1 MSQLND
7 SNFLMQSAIK
17 AGQSLDES
25 AMAFLYSTGKVEL
38 VLRNLLAAELVNTL
52 KLNRDEQIEREWKLH
67 DLVLL
72 KGKRATHIIEG
83 KAWLHADVTHPKKL
97 DQGGAEIK
105 VAFEKDLLKIRNTQL
120 EHPEAIGYITIIL
133 SSIDVS
139 NCETQTSKLI
149 SYPSLHK
156 RGIKDAGNF
165 KNLHSTARSLLTDF
179 LENRPE
185 VLGIKHER
193 LFTGKHLGMEVWVD
207 FFVAE
212 LGGARIE
219 T

>member
-1 MSQLND
+1 MSQLDD

-17 AGQSLDES
+17 AGHSLDES

-38 VLRNLLAAELVNTL
+38 VLRNLLAAELVKTL
-52 KLNRDEQIEREWKLH
+52 KLNRDEQIEREWKRH

-72 KGKRATHIIEG
+72 KGKKATHIIEG
-83 KAWLHADVTHPKKL
+83 KAWLHADVTHPTKL

-139 NCETQTSKLI
+139 NCGKQLAKLI

-156 RGIKDAGNF
+156 RGIKDAGSF
-165 KNLHSTARSLLTDF
+165 ENLHSTARSLLTEF
-179 LENRPE
+179 LNNRSE
-185 VLGIKHER
+185 VLGIKRER
-193 LFTGKHLGMEVWVD
+193 LFTGKYAGMEVWVD

-212 LGGARIE
+212 IGRREI
-219 T
+219 

>member
-7 SNFLMQSAIK
+7 SSFLMKSAIK

-52 KLNRDEQIEREWKLH
+52 MLSRDEQIEREWKRH

-72 KGKRATHIIEG
+72 KGKKATHIIEG
-83 KAWLHADVTHPKKL
+83 KAWLHADVTHPTKL
-97 DQGGAEIK
+97 DRGGAEIK

-139 NCETQTSKLI
+139 NCGTQLSKLV
-149 SYPSLHK
+149 SYPNLHK

-165 KNLHSTARSLLTDF
+165 ENLHSTAQNLLTDF
-179 LENRPE
+179 LNNRPE

-193 LFTGKHLGMEVWVD
+193 LFTGKHLEMEVWVD

-212 LGGARIE
+212 LGGLQN
-219 T
+219 

>member
-1 MSQLND
+1 MSQLDD

-17 AGQSLDES
+17 AGHSLDES

-38 VLRNLLAAELVNTL
+38 VLRNLLAAELVKTL
-52 KLNRDEQIEREWKLH
+52 KLNRDEQIEREWKRH

-72 KGKRATHIIEG
+72 KGKKATHIIEG
-83 KAWLHADVTHPKKL
+83 KAWLHADVTHPTKL

-120 EHPEAIGYITIIL
+120 EHPEAIGYITM

-139 NCETQTSKLI
+139 NCGKQLAKLI

-156 RGIKDAGNF
+156 RGIKDAGSF
-165 KNLHSTARSLLTDF
+165 ENLHSTARSLLTEF
-179 LENRPE
+179 LNNRSE
-185 VLGIKHER
+185 VLGIKRER
-193 LFTGKHLGMEVWVD
+193 LFTGKYAGMEVWVD

-212 LGGARIE
+212 IGRREI
-219 T
+219 

>member
-1 MSQLND
+1 MSQLDD
-7 SNFLMQSAIK
+7 SNFLMQSVIK
-17 AGQSLDES
+17 AGHSLEES

-52 KLNRDEQIEREWKLH
+52 RLNRDEQIQREWKLH

-72 KGKRATHIIEG
+72 NGKKATHIIEG
-83 KAWLHADVTHPKKL
+83 KAWLHADVTHPTKL
-97 DQGGAEIK
+97 DRGGAEIK

-139 NCETQTSKLI
+139 NCGKQLAKLI

-156 RGIKDAGNF
+156 RGIKDAGSF
-165 KNLHSTARSLLTDF
+165 ENLHSTARSLLSEF
-179 LENRPE
+179 LNNRPE
-185 VLGIKHER
+185 VLGIKREQ
-193 LFTGKHLGMEVWVD
+193 LFTGKHAGMEVWVD
-207 FFVAE
+207 FFIAE
-212 LGGARIE
+212 IGRRE
-219 T
+219 S

>member
-1 MSQLND
+1 MSQLDD

-17 AGQSLDES
+17 AGRTLDES

-38 VLRNLLAAELVNTL
+38 VLRNLLAAELVDAL
-52 KLNRDEQIEREWKLH
+52 KLNRDEQIEREWKRH

-72 KGKRATHIIEG
+72 KGKKATHIIEG
-83 KAWLHADVTHPKKL
+83 KAWLHADVTHPTKL
-97 DQGGAEIK
+97 DRGGAEIK

-139 NCETQTSKLI
+139 NCGTQLAKLI
-149 SYPSLHK
+149 SYPNLHK

-165 KNLHSTARSLLTDF
+165 ENLHSAARSLLTDF
-179 LENRPE
+179 LNNRPE
-185 VLGIKHER
+185 VLGIKSEP
-193 LFTGKHLGMEVWVD
+193 LFTGKHSGMEVWVD
-207 FFVAE
+207 FFVAQIGRLE
-212 LGGARIE
+212 N
-219 T
+219 

>member
-1 MSQLND
+1 MSQLDD

-17 AGQSLDES
+17 AGHSLEES

-38 VLRNLLAAELVNTL
+38 VLRNLLAAELVKTL
-52 KLNRDEQIEREWKLH
+52 KLNRDEQIEREWKRH

-72 KGKRATHIIEG
+72 KGKKATHIIEG
-83 KAWLHADVTHPKKL
+83 KAWLHADVTHPTKL
-97 DQGGAEIK
+97 DRGGAEIK

-139 NCETQTSKLI
+139 NCGKQLAKLV
-149 SYPSLHK
+149 SYPNLHK
-156 RGIKDAGNF
+156 RGIKDAGSF
-165 KNLHSTARSLLTDF
+165 ENLHSTARSLLTEF
-179 LENRPE
+179 LINRPE
-185 VLGIKHER
+185 VVGVKREP
-193 LFTGKHLGMEVWVD
+193 LFTGKHSGMEVWVD

-212 LGGARIE
+212 IGRI
-219 T
+219 

>member
-1 MSQLND
+1 MSQLDD

-17 AGQSLDES
+17 AGHSLDES

-38 VLRNLLAAELVNTL
+38 VLRNLLAAELVKTL
-52 KLNRDEQIEREWKLH
+52 KLNRDEQIEREWKRH

-72 KGKRATHIIEG
+72 KGKKATHIIEG
-83 KAWLHADVTHPKKL
+83 KAWLHADVTHPTKL
-97 DQGGAEIK
+97 DRGGAEIK

-139 NCETQTSKLI
+139 NCGKQLAKLV
-149 SYPSLHK
+149 SYPNLHK
-156 RGIKDAGNF
+156 RGTKDAGSF
-165 KNLHSTARSLLTDF
+165 ENLHSTARSLLTEF
-179 LENRPE
+179 LNNRPE
-185 VLGIKHER
+185 VVGVKREP
-193 LFTGKHLGMEVWVD
+193 LFTGKHSGMEVWVD

-212 LGGARIE
+212 IGRN
-219 T
+219 